1 MRVKLLPALLLVFLF
16 LGGTLTTFAQTITVT
31 GKVTD
36 AKTNKPLSG
45 VTVKVKNSTQ
55 ATATN
60 DDGSFVIKVPS
71 TESILSVT
79 YVGYGVFEKKVG
91 TTKVFEIQLS
101 ETNDPLDDVIV
112 VGYGTKKRV
121 NIQGAVSTIK
131 GSEVEDLPVAN
142 LGSALI
148 NRVPGVSVSLGSGK
162 PGSTTEINIRNSTT
176 LGAAG
181 TSNQPLYVVDGII
194 INPTPWAQSSNP
206 DFFENLDASQ
216 IEDITFLKDASA
228 AIYGAAGA
236 KGVILIT
243 TKKGKVGKPKFSYTG
258 YFGTSTE
265 ATKTK
270 TLTAFEH
277 AKLLNIG
284 REINNR
290 PLNER
295 FSEADLFRLS
305 EMPDQN
311 WFDQLWRAG
320 KVNRHTLSVSGGS
333 ERITF
338 FLGGSYYNEKGNY
351 GVNDVNKYSIRGS
364 VTAKIAEGFT
374 ANMNFSTDF
383 NQEERNTLRASNSET
398 DDLNIRALYL
408 TPKWVPLEINGIPT
422 LWNGPNPPGN
432 WSMLGVLRSGNYD
445 RSRSQGL
452 SFNTS
457 LEYKP
462 SFIPGLTARVQFGQN
477 NRTSIAKQYY
487 PTYTVGNF
495 IRDGQNGLL
504 YSDQLNATTPFLVQQ
519 NNNRISE
526 GTTTGSNY
534 QLIGTLS
541 YNKTIKDHTFSGL
554 VGTDVGEA
562 EGRNIFI
569 TKFTQL
575 VNGVDEFWAFSN
587 DLSGIASITDVFRN
601 PQAIQNAK
609 RSYISRF
616 DYSFKNKYFVEFTGR
631 ADASINFR
639 PESRWGFFPTVGL
652 GWKISDENFFRNN
665 ITFINSLKL
674 RATYGLVGEDR
685 VANKTYVTRFT
696 QTTGYLLGNSMT
708 NGLDPNIL
716 PNPEATWEKART
728 LNIGFDAV
736 LFKNRLTISADFYHR
751 YNYDVFN
758 SLAAND
764 LPITSGILANIVN
777 YGEAISWGSEFA
789 IGYRGNINKNWSFN
803 TDINFAITNSQLLR
817 QLYAPINFGMYGQ
830 DGFSNVIGK
839 DPRRYNSNNYG
850 YITTG
855 ILRTQA
861 DVDAVLAKNPNYTI
875 DGQKPQVGFMNY
887 QDINGDGRIDD
898 RDVTLMFDR
907 TTPVVGFGITLGVT
921 YKEFKFQ
928 TNINLRLGG
937 RISYDSEARR
947 APTNTQNAPSYWA
960 DSWSPENPN
969 GTFPRADAP
978 LVTANSTF
986 WSVDGTMCRINN
998 AVLSYAVPQKLIS
1011 KYGLPSLRLMVT
1023 GTNLWTIINPL
1034 KYKDP
1039 YTGNFANYPI
1049 LRTISVGINASL

>member
-79 YVGYGVFEKKVG
+79 YVGYGVYEKKVG

-131 GSEVEDLPVAN
+131 GSEVEDIPVAN

-148 NRVPGVSVSLGSGK
+148 NRVPGVNVSLGSGK
-162 PGSTTEINIRNSTT
+162 PGSTTDINIRNSVT

-181 TSNQPLYVVDGII
+181 AVNQPLYVVDGII
-194 INPTPWAQSSNP
+194 INPTPWAQSGNP

-216 IEDITFLKDASA
+216 IEDITFLKDGSA

-320 KVNRHTLSVSGGS
+320 QVNRHTLSVSGGS

-383 NQEERNTLRASNSET
+383 NQEERNTLRASNGET

-422 LWNGPNPPGN
+422 LWNGPNPPGT
-432 WSMLGVLRSGNYD
+432 WSMLGVLGSGNYD

-487 PTYTVGNF
+487 PTYRAGNF
-495 IRDGQNGLL
+495 IREGQNGLL

-587 DLSGIASITDVFRN
+587 DLSGIAQITDVFRN

-616 DYSFKNKYFVEFTGR
+616 DYSFKNKYFVEFIGR

-652 GWKISDENFFRNN
+652 GWKISDEKFFRNN
-665 ITFINSLKL
+665 INFINSLKL
-674 RATYGLVGEDR
+674 RATIGTVGEDR
-685 VANKTYVTRFT
+685 VVNKTYVTRFT

-708 NGLDPNIL
+708 NGLDPNIA

-728 LNIGFDAV
+728 INIGFDATM
-736 LFKNRLTISADFYHR
+736 LKNKLNITAEFYHR
-751 YNYDVFN
+751 YSYDMFN
-758 SLAAND
+758 ALAAND
-764 LPITSGILANIVN
+764 LPITSGLQANIVN
-777 YGEAISWGSEFA
+777 YGEHISWGSEFA
-789 IGYRGNINKNWSFN
+789 IGYRDNFNKNWGFN
-803 TDINFAITNSQLLR
+803 VDVNFAITNSQLLR
-817 QLYAPINFGMYGQ
+817 QLHSPINFGMYGQ
-830 DGFSNVIGK
+830 EGFGNAIGK
-839 DPRRYNSNNYG
+839 DPRRYNGNNYG

-875 DGQKPQVGFMNY
+875 GGEKPQVGFMNY

-907 TTPVVGFGITLGVT
+907 TNTIVGFGITLGVT
-921 YKEFKFQ
+921 YKDFKLQ

-947 APTNTQNAPSYWA
+947 APTNIQSAPSYWA

-998 AVLSYAVPQKLIS
+998 AVLSYSLPQRIAT
-1011 KYGLPSLRLMVT
+1011 KYGLPSLRFLVT